1 MTNKK
6 VVIISVLHILIVSV
20 HEKAKKLHT
29 VFFDVQIK
37 KC

>member
-20 HEKAKKLHT
+20 HEITEKIAHH
-29 VFFDVQIK
+29 FF
-37 KC
+37 